1 MSYNGTV
8 RCSHCY
14 QTGHN
19 RRKCPT
25 LTKSYLDK
33 YNFQLKKIAE
43 YEAMTEEEAERQG
56 TDREWNLKY
65 HTNSAEEYR
74 SNYMKRTKIDPATG
88 KKVTNKAAKAE
99 RMKKVKCGYCGN
111 RGHTRRVC
119 QNAKND
125 YAIYAERTRQVRQEW
140 YDQLKSMGIGVG
152 TMIIR
157 RDFRGYMPN
166 GEYGTQNI
174 TGLITEIEWDRVDAH
189 SDGRPLVVRSNAQL
203 RGEKSDYYT
212 PTLPDMALKEIG
224 QADTALA
231 SNLTVL
237 PSGKP
242 PQMPTGWLT
251 DVKSIKAVFSTEND
265 RPWEYQWGDS
275 DSWQVKI
282 REDLGLPKCAY
293 EA

>member
-19 RRKCPT
+19 RRKCPD
-25 LTKSYLDK
+25 LTQSYLDGYERQMK
-33 YNFQLKKIAE
+33 RVAE

-56 TDREWNLKY
+56 TDRAWNLDY
-65 HTNSAEEYR
+65 HTRKAEELR
-74 SNYMKRTKIDPATG
+74 TNYIKRTKIDPATG
-88 KKVTNKAAKAE
+88 NKVTNKAAKAE

-140 YDQLKSMGIGVG
+140 HDQLKSMGIGVG
-152 TMIIR
+152 TMIVR
-157 RDFRGYMPN
+157 RDFRGYKSD
-166 GEYGTQNI
+166 GSYGSQTL
-174 TGLITEIEWDRVDAH
+174 TGLITEIQWDRIDAH
-189 SDGRPLVVRSNAQL
+189 REGRPLVVRSNAQL
-203 RGEKSDYYT
+203 RGQKSDYYT
-212 PTLPDMALKEIG
+212 PTLPDMQLGEIA
-224 QADTALA
+224 QAETATA
-231 SNLTVL
+231 PDLTVL

-242 PQMPTGWLT
+242 PQMPAGWLT
-251 DVKSIKAVFSTEND
+251 DIKPIKEVFSTDDE
-265 RPWEYQWGDS
+265 RPWDYRWGDS
-275 DSWQVKI
+275 DSWHVKL